1 MNNDKDYRYQ
11 LESRRLTGKAVKKTA
26 CPSCGRQK
34 CFVRY
39 VDTRHNFE
47 YLSDEVGKCDH
58 LHSCGYHYTPH
69 DYYRDHKP
77 LEPMGL
83 IRPIALIRPITPRPL
98 EPLPMELV
106 RRSHLPRST
115 FWQWLSGD
123 CARRLRLDPQAV
135 QRVYDDYLIGA
146 TRTSDVIFWQVDERG
161 RVRGGHIMQY
171 GPDGH
176 RLGFQGWTHVPLIR
190 QGRLPPDWQLYQC
203 LYGEHLLRTPSDSPC
218 SGGENKFPPKQ
229 GGLRGVCL
237 VESEKTAL
245 VMAALHPDQ
254 LWLATCGC
262 GGLTAEKVAPLRGRR
277 VTLFPDSG
285 CYQKWR
291 DVMATTTGIDYTIT
305 DRLEAYPPNTDLVDV
320 LMGDV

>member
-11 LESRRLTGKAVKKTA
+11 LESRKLTGKRVKKTA
-26 CPSCGRQK
+26 CPSCGQRK

-39 VDTRHNFE
+39 VDTRHNFD

-58 LHSCGYHYTPH
+58 QHSCGYHYTPH
-69 DYYRDHKP
+69 DYYRDHPDKQ
-77 LEPMGL
+77 ER
-83 IRPIALIRPITPRPL
+83 RPSAVMPPPPPPRPL

-106 RRSHLPRST
+106 RRSHSPRST

-123 CARRLRLDPQAV
+123 CARRLGLDPQAL
-135 QRVYDDYLIGA
+135 QHVYENYLIGA
-146 TRTSDVIFWQVDERG
+146 TRRSDVIFWQVDELG
-161 RVRGGHIMQY
+161 RVRSGHIMQY

-176 RLGFQGWTHVPLIR
+176 RLGFQGWTHVRLIR
-190 QGRLPPDWQLYQC
+190 EGHLSPDWQLYQC
-203 LYGEHLLRTPSDSPC
+203 LYGEHLLAWRS
-218 SGGENKFPPKQ
+218 Q
-229 GGLRGVCL
+229 AHVCL

-254 LWLATCGC
+254 LWLATCGS
-262 GGLTAEKVAPLRGRR
+262 GGLSAEKVVPLRGRR

-291 DVMATTTGIDYTIT
+291 NVMATTTGIDYTIT
-305 DRLEAYPPNTDLVDV
+305 DRLEVYPPNTDLVDV
-320 LMGDV
+320 LSGDV

>member
-1 MNNDKDYRYQ
+1 MNNNKDYRYQ
-11 LESRRLTGKAVKKTA
+11 LESRRLTKKAVKKIA
-26 CPSCGRQK
+26 CPSCGQQK

-39 VDTRHNFE
+39 VDIRHHFD

-58 LHSCGYHYTPH
+58 QHSCGYHYTPH

-77 LEPMGL
+77 
-83 IRPIALIRPITPRPL
+83 ISPISPINPITPPPPPRPL
-98 EPLPMELV
+98 EPLSMELV
-106 RRSHLPRST
+106 TRSHSPRST

-123 CARRLRLDPQAV
+123 GARQLRLDPQAL

-190 QGRLPPDWQLYQC
+190 QGLLPPDWQLYQC
-203 LYGEHLLRTPSDSPC
+203 LYGEHLLAWRR
-218 SGGENKFPPKQ
+218 Q
-229 GGLRGVCL
+229 AAVCL

-245 VMAALHPDQ
+245 VMAALRPDQ
-254 LWLATCGC
+254 LWLATCGS
-262 GGLTAEKVAPLRGRR
+262 GGLSAEKVAPLRGRR
-277 VTLFPDSG
+277 VTIFPDSG

-305 DRLEAYPPNTDLVDV
+305 DRLEAYPPNTDLVD
-320 LMGDV
+320 LLTG

>member
-1 MNNDKDYRYQ
+1 MNNNKDYRYQ
-11 LESRRLTGKAVKKTA
+11 LESRRLTKKAVKKIA
-26 CPSCGRQK
+26 CPSCGRKK

-58 LHSCGYHYTPH
+58 QHSCGYHYTPH
-69 DYYRDHKP
+69 DYYREHETDSS
-77 LEPMGL
+77 LGTMGTMGAMGTMGN
-83 IRPIALIRPITPRPL
+83 RGTTPPRPL

-106 RRSHLPRST
+106 WRSHSPQST

-123 CARRLRLDPQAV
+123 CAQRLGLDPQAL
-135 QRVYDDYLIGA
+135 QRVYENYLIGA
-146 TRTSDVIFWQVDERG
+146 TRRSDVIFWQVDERG

-176 RLGFQGWTHVPLIR
+176 RLGYQGWTHVPLIR
-190 QGRLPPDWQLYQC
+190 EGRLPPDWQLYQC
-203 LYGEHLLRTPSDSPC
+203 LYGEHLLAWRR
-218 SGGENKFPPKQ
+218 Q
-229 GGLRGVCL
+229 AHVCL

-262 GGLTAEKVAPLRGRR
+262 SGLSAEKVAPLRGRR

-285 CYQKWR
+285 CYQKWH
-291 DVMATTTGIDYTIT
+291 DVMATTTGIDYAIT

-320 LMGDV
+320 LAGDV